1 MTTKSGFYLA
11 PPEDQIRRLA
21 NLVSVALPE
30 WGLEGATVSPV
41 AYRENMTFKID
52 AEVGTFAFRVHQANY
67 RTDAQIQSELDLMAY
82 LNSVGIRT
90 PVVVP
95 TQRGSLFTTASS
107 DDVEEPR
114 QCDMF
119 EWIDGRPLRQTG
131 EAFSTPL
138 AELTASYEVVG
149 RLAGKIHN
157 AAARWERPLNFER
170 PAWDCEGI
178 FGVNGQ
184 LGDFRRLRDVS
195 EQQQHLLL
203 DVAEKLTE
211 LMGSFGQTS
220 DRYGLSH
227 GDFLAENIFVCDDG
241 IRLLDFDDA
250 GEGWYLFEI
259 VTAVFDLL
267 ETPAFE
273 PCLAAIVSGYRQ
285 ERELPDEHL
294 AMVPAFV
301 VARVLSYLG
310 WCAKK
315 THMPQTAWM
324 KPVLLAAIEKH
335 GPAFLQA

>member
-1 MTTKSGFYLA
+1 LTTKSGFYLA
-11 PPEDQIRRLA
+11 SPDEQVRRLA
-21 NLVSVALPE
+21 GLVDAALPE

-41 AYRENMTFKID
+41 AYRENMTFKVAAD
-52 AEVGTFAFRVHQANY
+52 AGAYALRIHQAHY
-67 RTDAQIQSELDLMAY
+67 RTDAHIKSELDLMEY
-82 LNSVGIRT
+82 LNTVGIRT

-95 TQRGSLFTTASS
+95 TLRGSLFTTVSAEGV
-107 DDVEEPR
+107 DEPR
-114 QCDMF
+114 QCDVF

-138 AELTASYEVVG
+138 AELTASYEEVG
-149 RLAGKIHN
+149 RLAGRIHN
-157 AAARWERPLNFER
+157 AGARWERPAGFER

-178 FGVNGQ
+178 FGVNSH
-184 LGDFRRLRDVS
+184 LGDFRRLTDVS
-195 EQQQHLLL
+195 DEQRQLLL
-203 DVAEKLTE
+203 DVAGKLSE
-211 LMGSFGQTS
+211 SLGEFGQAP

-227 GDFLAENIFVCDDG
+227 GDFLAENVFVCEDG

-250 GEGWYLFEI
+250 GDGWYLFEL

-267 ETPAFE
+267 ESPAFE

-285 ERELPDEHL
+285 ERPLPEEHL
-294 AMVPAFV
+294 VMVPAFV

-324 KPVLLAAIEKH
+324 KPLLLSAMEKH
-335 GPAFLQA
+335 GAAFLAA